1 MLIMAKRY
9 TVQFYT
15 TQPSVIKITNVTAS
29 NQSDARNQV
38 KKRFASNGV
47 IIHVVSV
54 TEI

>member
-1 MLIMAKRY
+1 MAKRY

-15 TQPSVIKITNVTAS
+15 TQASVIRSTNVSAS

-38 KKRFASNGV
+38 KKRYASNG
-47 IIHVVSV
+47 IIVHIVSV